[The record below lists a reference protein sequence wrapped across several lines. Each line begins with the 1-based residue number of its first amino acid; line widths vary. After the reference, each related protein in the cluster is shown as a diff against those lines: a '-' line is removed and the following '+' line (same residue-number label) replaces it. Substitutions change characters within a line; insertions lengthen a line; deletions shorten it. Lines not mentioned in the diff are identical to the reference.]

1 MAKYRFDQ
9 IAINSTE
16 KKKPVEE
23 DRFTYLGLE
32 HLDSGTLKV
41 TRFGSE
47 IAPIGEKLVMHKGDV
62 LFGKRRAYQKKVVI
76 APFDGIFS
84 AHGMVLRPK
93 EEVIDKDFFPLFI
106 SSDYFLD
113 AAIKISVGS
122 LSPTINWRD
131 LKELEFELPDMDTQ
145 RKLAEVLW
153 SINDTMEA
161 YKKLISATD
170 ELVKS
175 QFMEQFGNPIT
186 NDRGWDYVLLPELTE
201 FVLGTTP
208 KSSEPEY
215 WDGDIK
221 WITPA
226 ELEDTSF
233 VIYDSVRHITEAG
246 VKAAGLKSFPAGT
259 VIFSTR
265 APIGK
270 TAIAGCEM
278 YCNQGFKNFICGPR
292 LNPVYLF
299 ALLRMNKDYFV
310 GLGTGATFK
319 ELSKARLE
327 KIAISVPP
335 IELQEQFEEFYKQ
348 SDKSKY
354 HTSKTTMLNTEI
366 ETIVKEGFFLARKE
380 KTFAAYLEDQN
391 YDSMFKRFKLIS
403 QGNGQAGTEIGEK
416 FTLSPKSCSPTD
428 CLNSR
433 NSGSYQG

>member
-47 IAPIGEKLVMHKGDV
+47 VAPIGEKLVMHKGDV
-62 LFGKRRAYQKKVVI
+62 LFGKRRAYQKKVAI

-93 EEVIDKDFFPLFI
+93 EDVINKDFFPLFI

-153 SINDTMEA
+153 SINDTIEA
-161 YKKLISATD
+161 YKRLISATD

-335 IELQEQFEEFYKQ
+335 MELQEQFEEFYKQ
-348 SDKSKY
+348 NDKSK
-354 HTSKTTMLNTEI
+354 
-366 ETIVKEGFFLARKE
+366 
-380 KTFAAYLEDQN
+380 FAVL
-391 YDSMFKRFKLIS
+391 
-403 QGNGQAGTEIGEK
+403 
-416 FTLSPKSCSPTD
+416 SCSN
-428 CLNSR
+428 LNLSSALASQEQTR
-433 NSGSYQG
+433 LGGD

>member
-47 IAPIGEKLVMHKGDV
+47 VAPIGEKLVMHKGDV
-62 LFGKRRAYQKKVVI
+62 LFGKRRAYQKKVAI

-93 EEVIDKDFFPLFI
+93 EDVINKDFFPLFI

-153 SINDTMEA
+153 SINDTIEA
-161 YKKLISATD
+161 YKRLISATD

-335 IELQEQFEEFYKQ
+335 MELQEQFEEFYKQ

-354 HTSKTTMLNTEI
+354 N
-366 ETIVKEGFFLARKE
+366 A
-380 KTFAAYLEDQN
+380 
-391 YDSMFKRFKLIS
+391 S
-403 QGNGQAGTEIGEK
+403 QAMR
-416 FTLSPKSCSPTD
+416 L
-428 CLNSR
+428 
-433 NSGSYQG
+433 

>member
-1 MAKYRFDQ
+1 MAKYRFEQ

-32 HLDSGTLKV
+32 HLDSGSLKV
-41 TRFGSE
+41 TRFGSDV
-47 IAPIGEKLVMHKGDV
+47 APIGEKLVMHKGDV
-62 LFGKRRAYQKKVVI
+62 LFGKRRAYQKKVAI

-93 EEVIDKDFFPLFI
+93 EDVIDPDFFPLFI

-131 LKELEFELPDMDTQ
+131 LKILEFDLPDLETQ
-145 RKLAEVLW
+145 RKLATVLW
-153 SINDTMEA
+153 SIIDTMES

-175 QFMEQFGNPIT
+175 QFMELFGNPLN
-186 NDRGWDYVLLPELTE
+186 NDRGWDFELLPSVTE
-201 FVLGTTP
+201 FVLGSTP
-208 KSSEPEY
+208 KSSEPSF

-226 ELEDTSF
+226 ELQDDTF
-233 VIYDSVRHITEAG
+233 EIFDSVRHITEEG
-246 VKAAGLKSFPAGT
+246 VRSTSLKPFPAGT

-278 YCNQGFKNFICGPR
+278 YCNQGFKNFICGDR
-292 LNPVYLF
+292 LNPVYLY
-299 ALLRMNKDYFV
+299 ALLRINKEYFIS
-310 GLGTGATFK
+310 LGTGATFK

-335 IELQEQFEEFYKQ
+335 KALQDQFEIFYRQ
-348 SDKSKY
+348 SDKSK
-354 HTSKTTMLNTEI
+354 
-366 ETIVKEGFFLARKE
+366 
-380 KTFAAYLEDQN
+380 FAALRSSN
-391 YDSMFKRFKLIS
+391 L
-403 QGNGQAGTEIGEK
+403 N
-416 FTLSPKSCSPTD
+416 LWSC
-428 CLNSR
+428 LAIR
-433 NSGSYQG
+433 

>member
-1 MAKYRFDQ
+1 MARYRFDQ

-16 KKKPVEE
+16 KTKPVEE

-32 HLDSGTLKV
+32 HLDSGSLKV
-41 TRFGSE
+41 TRFGSDV
-47 IAPIGEKLVMHKGDV
+47 APIGEKLVMRKGDV
-62 LFGKRRAYQKKVVI
+62 LFGKRRAYQKKVAI

-84 AHGMVLRPK
+84 AHGMVLRPR
-93 EEVIDKDFFPLFI
+93 EDVVDKDFFPLFI

-131 LKELEFELPDMDTQ
+131 LKLLEFELPDIDIQ

-161 YKKLISATD
+161 YKNLLAATD

-175 QFMEQFGNPIT
+175 QFIEMFGNPMT
-186 NDRGWDYVLLPELTE
+186 NEREWEFRMLPEIAT
-201 FVLGTTP
+201 FVLGSTP
-208 KSSEPEY
+208 KSSEADY

-226 ELEDTSF
+226 EIKDDSFEINDT
-233 VIYDSVRHITEAG
+233 VRHITQKG
-246 VKAAGLKSFPAGT
+246 VDAAGLKPFPAGT

-278 YCNQGFKNFICGPR
+278 YCNQGFKNFVCGPKI
-292 LNPVYLF
+292 NPVYLF
-299 ALLRMNKDYFV
+299 SLLRIYKDYFV
-310 GLGTGATFK
+310 NLGTGTTFK
-319 ELSKARLE
+319 ELPKSRLE

-335 IELQEQFEEFYKQ
+335 IESQNEYEQFFRQ
-348 SDKSKY
+348 SDKSKFELEQALSELTATY
-354 HTSKTTMLNTEI
+354 KRIITENL
-366 ETIVKEGFFLARKE
+366 G
-380 KTFAAYLEDQN
+380 
-391 YDSMFKRFKLIS
+391 
-403 QGNGQAGTEIGEK
+403 
-416 FTLSPKSCSPTD
+416 
-428 CLNSR
+428 
-433 NSGSYQG
+433 